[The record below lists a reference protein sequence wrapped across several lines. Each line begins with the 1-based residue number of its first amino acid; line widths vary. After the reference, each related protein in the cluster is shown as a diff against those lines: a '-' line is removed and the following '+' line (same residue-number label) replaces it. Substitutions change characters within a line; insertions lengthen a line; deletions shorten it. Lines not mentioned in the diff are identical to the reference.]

1 MDKDELDK
9 LLIKV
14 LQGEITSTHQIP
26 CDDFISCRDWPF
38 CRRTNPWKLACS
50 CLDKEQMLEMA
61 VEYLEKKFKKQ
72 LTSFSTYVII
82 NMWKG
87 DT

>member
-14 LQGEITSTHQIP
+14 LKGEITSTYQIP
-26 CDDFISCRDWPF
+26 CDDFIGCRDCPF
-38 CRRTNPWKLACS
+38 YSRNNPWKLVCS

-61 VEYLEKKFKKQ
+61 VEYLEKKFKK
-72 LTSFSTYVII
+72 
-82 NMWKG
+82 
-87 DT
+87 

>member
-14 LQGEITSTHQIP
+14 LKGEITSTHQIP
-26 CDDFISCRDWPF
+26 CDDFISCKDCPF
-38 CRRTNPWKLACS
+38 CSRTNPWKLACS

-61 VEYLEKKFKKQ
+61 VEYLENKFKK
-72 LTSFSTYVII
+72 
-82 NMWKG
+82 
-87 DT
+87 